1 MALSNKTIEN
11 LAETLVPEV
20 IDYIISDER
29 WIDFMNEMVPDAID
43 DKLGNVDDNLK
54 FDLAMSI
61 IDRISFK
68 IAT

>member
-20 IDYIISDER
+20 IDYIIRDER
-29 WIDFMNEMVPDAID
+29 WIDFMHEMVPDAID

-54 FDLAMSI
+54 FDLGMSI

>member
-29 WIDFMNEMVPDAID
+29 WIDFMHEMVPDAID